1 MGVANAA
8 SRATQTGAESKM
20 TGMLASVNSL
30 DEALLILENYADIID
45 LKNPQQGALGALPIN
60 TVSTIVKAINQKKL
74 VSATVGD
81 LPMQAELIFNAVSAM
96 TTTDVDY
103 IKIGFFP
110 NGDWYECLTKLSRI
124 TQQGHQLIAV
134 LFADTQPPITI
145 IKTIA
150 DAGFYGVMLDTMD
163 KSKGSLTQVMSITEI
178 MNFVNLAK
186 KHHLICGLAGSLKEK
201 DISNLINLK
210 ANYLGF
216 RGALCD
222 KQNRT
227 SQLNKEAIKSVSNYF
242 R

>member
-1 MGVANAA
+1 
-8 SRATQTGAESKM
+8 M

-30 DEALLILENYADIID
+30 DEALIVLNSSADIID
-45 LKNPQQGALGALPIN
+45 LKNPEQGALGALPIE
-60 TVSTIVKAINQKKL
+60 TVSTIVKAIDQKKL

-81 LPMQAELIFNAVSAM
+81 LPMQADLIFNAVSAM
-96 TTTDVDY
+96 ATTDVNY

-110 NGDWYECLTKLSRI
+110 NGDWLECLSKLSQM

-134 LFADTQPPITI
+134 LFADTQPDLTI
-145 IKTIA
+145 IKAIA
-150 DAGFYGVMLDTMD
+150 DVGFYGVMLDTMD

-178 MNFVNLAK
+178 MSFVHSAK
-186 KHHLICGLAGSLKEK
+186 KHQLICGLAGSLNEK
-201 DISNLINLK
+201 DISYLINLK

-227 SQLNKEAIKSVSNYF
+227 SQLNKEAIKSILNYF
-242 R
+242 RNGK